1 MAAAAAGADLVT
13 VQGTEAGGHIRGETP
28 LLPLLAAVVSVV
40 TVPVLAAGGIADE
53 RTLAVVLA
61 AGAAGA
67 RIGTRFIAT
76 QESGAH
82 PEYVRAVLAAGP
94 DTTEITDAFAVCPL
108 CATRARARVLRSAI
122 AAVDA
127 ITGENVGTLRTPR
140 GEVSLPVRAGLPPGR
155 DVQGDV
161 AAMALYA
168 GQGTHLV
175 TSIDPVEVVMR
186 GLVEG
191 AEALL
196 RAW

>member
-1 MAAAAAGADLVT
+1 MS
-13 VQGTEAGGHIRGETP
+13 
-28 LLPLLAAVVSVV
+28 VVS
-40 TVPVLAAGGIADE
+40 VPVLAAGGIADE
-53 RTLAVVLA
+53 RTLAAVLA

-108 CATRARARVLRSAI
+108 CATLARARVLRSAI

-140 GEVSLPVRAGLPPGR
+140 GEVCAAMRAGLPPSR

-161 AAMALYA
+161 GAMALYA

-175 TSIDPVEVVMR
+175 TSIKPVEVVMR

-196 RAW
+196 QAW